1 MNPQSRRERGRPGV
15 GRRLVW
21 WVFTLICCFSLS
33 RADAQIVFLPSW
45 HQFSVQTSVM
55 VPDQGSAALG
65 SAVGRRTGRTSRG
78 IPGFPAVGTH
88 RGAGHRASSGRVHV
102 TVIDL
107 AAWDAAILASRRD
120 GLAALPDERRA
131 TRAHRR
137 AVARSE
143 ADRAGDLSLAE
154 IRRLR
159 ASRENRAT
167 PARSATVGHA
177 GRQRSAR

>member
-1 MNPQSRRERGRPGV
+1 MKPQLRREHGRPGV

-21 WVFTLICCFSLS
+21 WVFALICCFSLS

-65 SAVGRRTGRTSRG
+65 SAAGRRTGRTSRG
-78 IPGFPAVGTH
+78 IPGFPAVGTN
-88 RGAGHRASSGRVHV
+88 RGAWHGASSGRVHV

-107 AAWDAAILASRRD
+107 AAWDAAILASRRGD
-120 GLAALPDERRA
+120 LAALPDERRA
-131 TRAHRR
+131 AQAQRQ

-143 ADRAGDLSLAE
+143 TDRAGGLSLAE

-159 ASRENRAT
+159 ASREPRPT
-167 PARSATVGHA
+167 PARPVTTGHA